1 MKTGNSVEKGVGGGG
16 RGGGR
21 GQGVMDVGKWHL
33 QKCDLIIIVKGVW
46 KISFIFE
53 NIDGGR

>member
-1 MKTGNSVEKGVGGGG
+1 MGAG
-16 RGGGR
+16 GGGR